1 MSYVYTH
8 IVHYTSWKFSHILRM
23 NEDKHDDLV
32 EDTGENQCVL
42 GHNSIQQEAYFL
54 KVFT

>member
-8 IVHYTSWKFSHILRM
+8 IVHYTSWKFSHILGM

-42 GHNSIQQEAYFL
+42 GHNSIQQGAYFL